1 MPIDQIKKLNK
12 ELEEFKR
19 KADDYLNSWKRTA
32 ADFENFK
39 KRKEGESAELIHF
52 AKEVTVVKMLP
63 TLESL
68 EEALKHAPEDK
79 QFQEWSDGVV
89 KIVQQLEKV
98 LLELGVEKI
107 ESMGQKFDH
116 TLHEAVEHVDSQEDP
131 GIVIEE
137 VQKGYKLND
146 KVIRHS
152 KVRVAKKK
160 G

>member
-1 MPIDQIKKLNK
+1 MSKDELDKLKK
-12 ELEEFKR
+12 ELEEFKK

-32 ADFENFK
+32 ADYENYK

-52 AKEVTVVKMLP
+52 AKEVTIVKILP

-79 QFQEWSDGVV
+79 QFQEWSDGAV

-98 LLELGVEKI
+98 LLELGIEKI
-107 ESMGQKFDH
+107 EAEGQKFDH
-116 TLHEAVEHVDSQEDP
+116 SLHEAVEEVHADAED
-131 GIVIEE
+131 GIVLEE

-146 KVIRHS
+146 KVIRHA
-152 KVRVAKKK
+152 KVKVAKRK